1 MMNGLEFANV
11 TMKMQMRSVQSLF
24 ALFACLLTVWPLAAQ
39 QQAQLPGSN
48 TEDRPS
54 VMDEPTTYWGRF
66 TQPYRG
72 HVVAPVR
79 LSNSSRLDSL
89 MRAGNIYLSLAD
101 AVALA
106 LENNIDIEIQRY
118 SPRLAEADLLRARA
132 GAPIR
137 GVQTN
142 ASGGAGATSNYT
154 GGAPGS
160 TIAGINFNTSQVPGT
175 SNFSYDPVL
184 IGTISWAHQTSPQS
198 NTVTS
203 GTTSL
208 VTTGTV
214 ANFGISQAF
223 LSGTNASLT
232 FNNNDTSQNNFFSLL
247 NPQTVSYMDLLV
259 TQKLLQGFGFTV
271 NNRNIRIA
279 KNDLRV
285 ADLTFK
291 MQVLNTVSYI
301 ISQYWNLVSYNEDVR
316 VKRQA
321 LALSQKLY
329 DDNKKQVEIGTL
341 APIEIIRAEA
351 EVASRQQDLETSETN
366 VLQEETILKTAL
378 SRTGLASPAVASAH
392 IVPTDPIRIPDQEQ
406 VRPTQDLIAEAL
418 DARPELAQ
426 SRILVDNS
434 RISLAGTRSALLPT
448 VDAFARARNTGLAGT
463 PNSLPIPGSNGL
475 TNGRNADPFLVGGYG
490 SVLGQIF
497 SRNFP
502 DYSVGVQLNIPLRN
516 RSAQADYAT
525 AQLSLRQS
533 ELQVEKL
540 VNGIRIDV
548 QNALTAVRQA
558 RARYQ
563 SARKNRT
570 LQEQTLDAEQKKYA
584 LGAST
589 LYLVIQAQRDL
600 ATAQGTEVAAQAAY
614 IQARTQLDVAT
625 GTILD
630 NNNVQMDEAMKG
642 SVSRKPS
649 PLPVLENQR

>member
-1 MMNGLEFANV
+1 M
-11 TMKMQMRSVQSLF
+11 
-24 ALFACLLTVWPLAAQ
+24 AAQ

-48 TEDRPS
+48 PEERPS
-54 VMDEPTTYWGRF
+54 VMDEPTTYWGRLS
-66 TQPYRG
+66 QPYRG
-72 HVVAPVR
+72 HVVAPIR
-79 LSNSSRLDSL
+79 MANSSRLDAL

-118 SPRLAEADLLRARA
+118 SPRLAEADLLRAKA
-132 GAPIR
+132 GSPIR
-137 GVQTN
+137 GIQTN

-154 GGAPGS
+154 GSAPGS
-160 TIAGINFNTSQVPGT
+160 TVAGINFNTSQVPGT
-175 SNFSYDPVL
+175 ANFSYDPVL
-184 IGTISWAHQTSPQS
+184 TGNIQWAHQTSPQS

-208 VTTGTV
+208 ITTSTV

-232 FNNNDTSQNNFFSLL
+232 FNNNANSQNNLFNTL
-247 NPQTVSYMDLLV
+247 NPQTASYLDLTV
-259 TQKLLQGFGFTV
+259 TQKLLQGFGSAV

-366 VLQEETILKTAL
+366 VLQEETILKTSL
-378 SRTGLASPAVASAH
+378 SRNGIANPAVAAAH

-406 VRPTQDLIAEAL
+406 VRPAQDLIAEAL
-418 DARPELAQ
+418 DARPELSQ

-448 VDAFARARNTGLAGT
+448 IDAFGRLRNSGLAGS
-463 PNSLPIPGSNGL
+463 PNLGANGL
-475 TNGRNADPFLVGGYG
+475 ANGRSADPFSLGGYG
-490 SVLGQIF
+490 TVLGQIF
-497 SRNFP
+497 SRNYP
-502 DYSVGVQLNIPLRN
+502 DYAVGVQLNIPLRN

-584 LGAST
+584 LGATT
-589 LYLVIQAQRDL
+589 LYQVIQAQRDL
-600 ATAQGTEVAAQAAY
+600 ATAQGSEVAAQAAY
-614 IQARTQLDVAT
+614 IQSRTQLDVAT
-625 GTILD
+625 GTILS
-630 NNNVQMDEAMKG
+630 NNGVEMDEAMKG
-642 SVSRKPS
+642 SVSKRPAS
-649 PLPVLENQR
+649 LPVVDNPR